1 MKNILLLIFCLQ
13 VNTDGIIS
21 FDGGNHDVNHFLLP
35 FDRGYARPVVAP
47 LACNVNTL
55 RNHGRVYY
63 RSTTDSATLQRATSD
78 VSNGTD
84 FVATFVIIATWFNVT
99 HSIPRKKA
107 DVSKLRINSY
117 PLSASKSK
125 GSLCRPVPRG
135 TAYVDQAYCFI

>member
-21 FDGGNHDVNHFLLP
+21 FDGGSDDVNLGP
-35 FDRGYARPVVAP
+35 FDGGYARPVVAP
-47 LACNVNTL
+47 LSCDISTL
-55 RNHGRVYY
+55 RNRGRVYY
-63 RSTTDSATLQRATSD
+63 RSTTDNATLQRATSD

-99 HSIPRKKA
+99 HAIPWNNP

-135 TAYVDQAYCFI
+135 PAYVDQAYCFI